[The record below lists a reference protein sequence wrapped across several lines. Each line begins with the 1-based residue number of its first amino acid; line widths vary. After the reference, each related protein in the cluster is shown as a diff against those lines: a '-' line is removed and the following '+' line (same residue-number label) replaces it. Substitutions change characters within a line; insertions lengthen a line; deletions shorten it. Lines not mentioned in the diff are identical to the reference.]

1 MFDMIN
7 APMASNL
14 RWTLAGDRPAGLF
27 EAGRQVAGK
36 GRYRG
41 LTFLE
46 VEART
51 IINRVP
57 YTRHFPFEYTINCY
71 RGCSHACVYCFA
83 RPSHDYL
90 GLGIGEDFDTK
101 IVVKVNAVELT
112 RAQTSP
118 RIWAGHS
125 IAMGTNTDPYQPA
138 EGKYRLT
145 RGVVEILAERANPFS
160 ILTKSPLVLRDRHL
174 LADAARRADI
184 SVSFSVGTLD
194 TDVWKRSEPG
204 TPHPRRRLEAVAKLK
219 ELGIT
224 SGVLVAPLLPGISDS
239 PRQVSQVMRACREAG
254 ADFAAPIRLH
264 LRSGVKE
271 HYMEWLAEEFP
282 DLVGAYRELYR
293 NRSYLPRSSG
303 SRRRANPAR
312 RPGKAK
318 AHESP
323 SPRQGR
329 LL

>member
-1 MFDMIN
+1 
-7 APMASNL
+7 MASNL
-14 RWTLAGDRPAGLF
+14 RWTLAEDSPTGLF
-27 EAGRQVAGK
+27 EQSRQVV
-36 GRYRG
+36 GRGEYRG

-46 VEART
+46 VDSRT

-57 YTRHFPFEYTINCY
+57 YTRNFPFQYTINCY

-90 GLGIGEDFDTK
+90 GLGLGKDFDTK
-101 IVVKVNAVELT
+101 IVVKINAVELT
-112 RAQTSP
+112 RAQTAP
-118 RIWAGHS
+118 RHWAGHP

-145 RGVVEILAERANPFS
+145 RGVVEVLAERANPFS

-184 SVSFSVGTLD
+184 TVSFSVGTLD
-194 TDVWKRSEPG
+194 TEVWKRTEPG
-204 TPHPRRRLEAVAKLK
+204 TPHPRRRMEAVAKLK
-219 ELGIT
+219 ELGIA

-239 PRQVSQVMRACREAG
+239 PRQVAEVMRACRDVG

-264 LRSGVKE
+264 LRPGVKE
-271 HYMEWLAEEFP
+271 HYMEWLQEEFP
-282 DLVGAYRELYR
+282 DLVGTYRALYR
-293 NRSYLPRSSG
+293 NRSYLPRRG
-303 SRRRANPAR
+303 ARGANTAARRRRPAPPHPTPEKR
-312 RPGKAK
+312 G
-318 AHESP
+318 
-323 SPRQGR
+323 QGR